1 MFFFPHEYL
10 FAILE
15 KNFQK
20 YKGGLPLISSSALF
34 RKPSQNHKSAP
45 YELQDTPVKHR
56 LYFLFMTSFFT
67 LIAGFLFNTP
77 SEILEGLGRI
87 LTSPSILLT
96 DYMAVGNIGS
106 AFINSGLLMLLSIY
120 LAIRSRTTPSGPL
133 VAAVYTV
140 GGFAF
145 FGKNLYNV
153 LPIMAGVLIYSRYQK
168 EPFGKFILPALFG
181 TALGPLVSQISF
193 GFEFSPL
200 LGIALGT
207 IAGIAAGFILPPL
220 AHHFIRFHQ
229 GYNLYNIGFT
239 AGIVGMLSMSIL
251 RGFTL
256 DNPRTAILLEE
267 QSTGLTIYLVIL
279 FLSMIVYGY
288 VTGHDL
294 RRGLPILFS
303 RPGQLV
309 SDFIASDGFAVTMV
323 NMGLLGFISM
333 GYLLFAGGG
342 LNGPIIGGIFT
353 VVGFGAFGKHVKNVL
368 PVMVGIYIANLLF
381 QWEASSIGSLL
392 AALFATTLAPV
403 AGAYGIIPGII
414 AGFLHMAVVM
424 NVGFLHGGMNLYNN
438 GFSGGFVAA
447 ILVPVLDSLN
457 IGKDKYEEER

>member
-1 MFFFPHEYL
+1 M
-10 FAILE
+10 
-15 KNFQK
+15 
-20 YKGGLPLISSSALF
+20 KGGLLLISSSALF

-45 YELQDTPVKHR
+45 YELKDTPEIHR
-56 LYFLFMTSFFT
+56 LYFLFMTSIFT
-67 LIAGFLFNTP
+67 IITGLLFNTP
-77 SEILEGLGRI
+77 SEILSGLGRI

-96 DYMAVGNIGS
+96 DYMAVGNIGA
-106 AFINSGLLMLLSIY
+106 AFVNSGLLMLFAIF
-120 LAIRSRTTPSGPL
+120 LAVRNRTTPSGPL

-153 LPIMAGVLIYSRYQK
+153 LPIMAGVLIYARYQK

-193 GFEFSPL
+193 GFEFTQGVGMAI
-200 LGIALGT
+200 GIL
-207 IAGIAAGFILPPL
+207 AGMAAGFILPPL
-220 AHHFIRFHQ
+220 ANHFIRFHQ

-239 AGIVGMLSMSIL
+239 AGIVGMLSMSLL
-251 RGFTL
+251 RGFAL

-267 QSTGLTIYLVIL
+267 QSSGLIIYLVVL

-288 VTGHDL
+288 VAGHDL
-294 RRGLPILFS
+294 RRGLPILFR

-309 SDFIASDGFAVTMV
+309 SDFIASDGFAVTLV

-333 GYLLFAGGG
+333 MYLLFAGGG

-353 VVGFGAFGKHVKNVL
+353 VVGFGAFGKHVLNVL
-368 PVMVGIYIANLLF
+368 PVMIGIYMSNIVF

-392 AALFATTLAPV
+392 AALFATTLAPI
-403 AGAYGIIPGII
+403 AGAYGILPGIL

-457 IGKDKYEEER
+457 IGKDKYEEEN